1 MGDSAAAPAGN
12 SPTDQPRP
20 RRQQQHPA
28 AGVFSL
34 LEEVAMRQAGGL
46 TGEDIDRGIGQPLE
60 QLGVSLTFGALRSC
74 ADRLAH
80 ANLL

>member
-1 MGDSAAAPAGN
+1 
-12 SPTDQPRP
+12 
-20 RRQQQHPA
+20 
-28 AGVFSL
+28 
-34 LEEVAMRQAGGL
+34 MRQAGGL